1 VAAGGKDIYERFE
14 LEVRTPKRRL
24 LLDAFLPPPETL
36 ESTVTPPAPPPVP
49 EEAVGEFRL
58 GVRRDEEEEPA
69 PRPAPR
75 SKRRGAAA
83 RKREGPK
90 SLQEEIDEFMK
101 RDQTAL
107 APETEPEP
115 APKAAP
121 DRKADPDTE
130 PKS

>member
-24 LLDAFLPPPETL
+24 LLDAFLPTPESL
-36 ESTVTPPAPPPVP
+36 ESSVTPPAPPPVP
-49 EEAVGEFRL
+49 EEASGEFRL

-75 SKRRGAAA
+75 SKRRGAGS
-83 RKREGPK
+83 RKSEGPK

-107 APETEPEP
+107 APEDEPAA
-115 APKAAP
+115 APKAP
-121 DRKADPDTE
+121 PKTDPDTE